1 MKITIAH
8 SPDSDDAFMFYALAK
23 NKINTLNYEFKHVL
37 CDIQT
42 LSAASIDEQKYDVSA
57 ISFHAFVYADQYY
70 DLMTCGASMGDNYG
84 PTLITNETESKNTK
98 QLLERIKEGKVEVAV
113 PGLLTSAYLSLK
125 LYAPDA
131 KVKALNF
138 DDIQPAIKKGD
149 FEAGLIIHEGQLNY
163 AKNGF
168 CKLVNLGEWWFEKTN
183 GLPLPL
189 GANII
194 RKSLSPQVKSDLN
207 ELLKQSIEYSL
218 NNKEEALNYALQFGR
233 DLDKQEAAQF
243 VGMYVNELTLD
254 LGQRGKDSVNVF
266 FKEAF
271 DLGLIPRLPK
281 FEFVI

>member
-23 NKINTLNYEFKHVL
+23 NKINTLNYEFEHIL

-42 LSAASIDEQKYDVSA
+42 LSAASIDEQKYDLSA
-57 ISFHAFVYADQYY
+57 ISFHAFIYADKYY

-84 PTLITNETESKNTK
+84 PTLISNQNQAHNTE
-98 QLLERIKEGKVEVAV
+98 QLLNDIKAGKIEVAV

-125 LYAPDA
+125 LYSPDI

-138 DDIQPAIKKGD
+138 DEIQPAMKNGD

-189 GANII
+189 GTNII
-194 RKSLSPQVKSDLN
+194 RKSLSSEVKADLN

-233 DLDKQEAAQF
+233 DLNKEEAAEF

-254 LGQRGKDSVNVF
+254 LGQRGKKSVNIF

-271 DLGLIPRLPK
+271 DLGLIPKMPNL
-281 FEFVI
+281 EFVI